1 MPYLTPDSI
10 PEDDNCRPLSIP
22 ASSDWLAIVSGA
34 LTELIKTY
42 NWEQRGSVTVEEA
55 VARMQTMIDD
65 YYAGCVACT
74 LPGGGS
80 AIRVRADGH
89 IEELLPDG
97 TWGEPTGDYVLPPVE
112 AREGGTEDDQIC
124 LAARNAANVLQLL
137 YENISDSYADGLDD
151 AEALTAFIEFVIVTI
166 GVAFAP
172 IAFAIAMFLLPIFA
186 IAYIIV
192 EEITAD
198 LWDESV
204 TQAITCILID
214 CASNDAG
221 VVTFDW
227 DCFQRGL
234 INEINDFALL
244 PDQLRLFAQIQIML
258 QIIGGVDALNLAG
271 NTTAITDDDCS
282 FCPETWCYTWD
293 FLHSSHSGDGFQV
306 APGFTGYGEWVDSNG
321 WYGAPSPDSTPGL
334 VLALEGIAEDTEIT
348 SVHIDGKTVGG
359 SGWFVQTYFRND
371 GSTVAHPDMTLSW
384 AAGHELYDADIT
396 GSWSVDELWFNPV
409 GGTSAA
415 QYIFN
420 ITLRGTG
427 TNPFGDDNC

>member
-10 PEDDNCRPLSIP
+10 PEDDDCRPLSIP

-55 VARMQTMIDD
+55 VARMQTMIDG

-80 AIRVRADGH
+80 LIRISEDGH
-89 IEELLPDG
+89 VEELLPDG
-97 TWGEPTGDYVLPPVE
+97 EWGEPTGDYELPPIT

-124 LAARNAANVLQLL
+124 LAAKNAVNVLQLL
-137 YENISDSYADGLDD
+137 YENLADSFADELDD
-151 AEALTAFIEFVIVTI
+151 LEAITALIDLIVTLLGVAVGLITFGIGVIVIALFTI
-166 GVAFAP
+166 LYRGLS
-172 IAFAIAMFLLPIFA
+172 I
-186 IAYIIV
+186 
-192 EEITAD
+192 ITAD
-198 LWDESV
+198 LWDENFSDNL
-204 TQAITCILID
+204 TCMLID
-214 CASNDAG
+214 CATNTDG

-227 DCFQRGL
+227 DCVQQGL
-234 INEINDFALL
+234 IEQVNEFSLL
-244 PDQLRLFAQIQIML
+244 PDQLRLYVQIQYIL
-258 QIIGGVDALNLAG
+258 QVIGGVDALNLAG
-271 NTTAITDDDCS
+271 ATTAITDDDCS

-293 FLHSSHSGDGFQV
+293 FLHDSHSGDGFQT

-427 TNPFGDDNC
+427 TNPFGEDNC